1 MHIRPILSALRHHRI
16 AASLIILEIAF
27 SCAVICNALFLIGT
41 RLERMQ
47 RPTGVDEAHLVEIGV
62 RSIAP
67 GSPESIMATTR
78 GDLATLLAV
87 PGVANV
93 SIVNQTLFGHS
104 VSFSGVSLSEDSH
117 APSTSVT
124 QYMGNS
130 RLFDTL
136 GLKLVAGRQFN
147 ADEFVSDDQLEGS
160 TKSLGVPVIITQA
173 LAQHL
178 FPGQQ
183 AVGKI
188 LYAFGPNRVVG
199 VVARLVQP
207 KDSGPAASYGYAMLF
222 PVDMPYSEGTYELKV
237 NNPTSRQAVMQ
248 QALKALKA
256 EGPLRL
262 ISPKYATTLEAARNK
277 YYRNDRAMAWLLVGV
292 CVLLLVVTAVGIV
305 GLSSFWVA
313 QRRRQ
318 IGIRRAIG
326 ATRGDILAYF
336 QIENFLIA
344 TGGIVLGMALAY
356 GINLLLMLHYELPRL
371 PFYYLPIG
379 AVSLWSLGQLAVL
392 GPALRA
398 AAVPPVV
405 ATRSA

>member
-1 MHIRPILSALRHHRI
+1 MHIRPILSALRHHHI
-16 AASLIILEIAF
+16 AAGLIILEIAF
-27 SCAVICNALFLIGT
+27 SCAVICNALFLIGI

-47 RPTGVDEAHLVEIGV
+47 RTTGVDESHLVQVAV
-62 RSIAP
+62 RSTTP
-67 GSPESIMATTR
+67 GSPESIMAQTR
-78 GDLATLLAV
+78 ADLLTLRGL
-87 PGVANV
+87 PDVADV
-93 SIVNQTLFGHS
+93 SVVNQALFGS
-104 VSFSGVSLSEDSH
+104 NFSESGVSLSDDAK
-117 APSTSVT
+117 APSTEVT
-124 QYMGNS
+124 QYMGGDQ
-130 RLFDTL
+130 LFDTL
-136 GLKLVAGRQFN
+136 GLKLVAGRQFT
-147 ADEFVSDDQLEGS
+147 AGEFISDAQLQAG
-160 TKSLGVPVIITQA
+160 TTVPVIISQA
-173 LAQHL
+173 VANHF

-183 AVGKI
+183 AVGKTI
-188 LYAFGPNRVVG
+188 YAFGANRVVG
-199 VVARLVQP
+199 VVKQLVQP
-207 KDSGPAASYGYAMLF
+207 IDRGPAQAYGYAMVF
-222 PVDMPYSEGTYELKV
+222 PIDLPYPRGVYLLRVKDSGR
-237 NNPTSRQAVMQ
+237 RQAVILSAMH
-248 QALKALKA
+248 ALKTS
-256 EGPLRL
+256 GPLRL

-292 CVLLLVVTAVGIV
+292 CLLLLVVTAVGIV

-344 TGGIVLGMALAY
+344 SGGIVLGMAMAY

-379 AVSLWSLGQLAVL
+379 AVSLWLLGQLAVL